1 MLLTENSYNEHEN
14 KICGNMNEWNI
25 GVIKLPKLVLNR
37 IDRQLQTNER
47 QALQELKNLNLKQKI
62 GIFLLRKLNSNT

>member
-1 MLLTENSYNEHEN
+1 MNEN
-14 KICGNMNEWNI
+14 KIYGNMNERNI

>member
-1 MLLTENSYNEHEN
+1 
-14 KICGNMNEWNI
+14 MNEWNI

-47 QALQELKNLNLKQKI
+47 QALQELKNLNSQI
-62 GIFLLRKLNSNT
+62 

>member
-14 KICGNMNEWNI
+14 KIYGNMNERNI

-47 QALQELKNLNLKQKI
+47 QALQELKNLNSQI
-62 GIFLLRKLNSNT
+62 

>member
-14 KICGNMNEWNI
+14 KIYGNMNERNI